1 MKQTVQEAAKEARM
15 ASAETLTALGTHTSL
30 DDFTGLSY
38 DEIAESAFIKGAEWQ
53 EKQMAWISVNDKMPE
68 DGHIIDDLTVYSH
81 TKNVIVLYN
90 NGCIGKGKRIYVN
103 EIKKK
108 GWQWSC
114 LKGEDITHWMYL
126 PD

>member
-53 EKQMAWISVNDKMPE
+53 EKQSSWI
-68 DGHIIDDLTVYSH
+68 
-81 TKNVIVLYN
+81 NV
-90 NGCIGKGKRIYVN
+90 K
-103 EIKKK
+103 E
-108 GWQWSC
+108 Q
-114 LKGEDITHWMYL
+114 L
-126 PD
+126 PDEQKMVLCMMKSNNAIVSGYITVPSGHKPTVLTAPNFEFEDLMDYEPIAWMPMPPLSD